1 MKIYQNLN
9 LINLL
14 VELIL
19 LPLYPIFTALPFT
32 RRDRDWEDLT
42 ETVTRM
48 DGAVRRIGAE
58 PPWMG
63 SRRVS
68 GRYSQSLSL
77 QLNGTALT
85 KKIKILSQPWM
96 LLV

>member
-1 MKIYQNLN
+1 M
-9 LINLL
+9 
-14 VELIL
+14 
-19 LPLYPIFTALPFT
+19 
-32 RRDRDWEDLT
+32 DWEHLP

-68 GRYSQSLSL
+68 IRSYGFMSRAHRNTPNLATY
-77 QLNGTALT
+77 QLLAIFHSISGTALRAE
-85 KKIKILSQPWM
+85 LSFEGL
-96 LLV
+96 LLVFINLSA